1 MGAGR
6 GRGFNVNIPL
16 NSVGAS
22 DTDYLTL
29 LTSLILPLA
38 SQFSPQ
44 LVLVSAGY
52 DAALGDPEGEM
63 NLSPGCYAHFI
74 RALSGLPGC
83 RGRVLALLEG
93 GYCLTSLAESA
104 AQSLASLL
112 GDPPPPLEL
121 TSASEAV
128 WDTVTSVL
136 ASLSPYWSCFQVN
149 TYKLTRQDN
158 IVKIQTWDTE
168 NMIIPEFKFEPPE
181 NWPPASGKFDTRDYY
196 PLRDKESQAEW
207 DRRVAEIVI
216 RTERRSPKYKLG

>member
-1 MGAGR
+1 MCHHPDDKIRYENGEAWPHLREGNSDAVGAGR

-22 DTDYLTL
+22 DSDYLTL
-29 LTSLILPLA
+29 LTHLILPLA

-63 NLSPGCYAHFI
+63 SLSPGCYAHII

-93 GYCLTSLAESA
+93 GYCLSSLAESA
-104 AQSLASLL
+104 ALSLASLL
-112 GDPPPPLEL
+112 GDSPPPLEL

-128 WDTVTSVL
+128 WDTVRSVV

-149 TYKLTRQDN
+149 SINTLKL
-158 IVKIQTWDTE
+158 
-168 NMIIPEFKFEPPE
+168 
-181 NWPPASGKFDTRDYY
+181 
-196 PLRDKESQAEW
+196 
-207 DRRVAEIVI
+207 
-216 RTERRSPKYKLG
+216 PKLDI